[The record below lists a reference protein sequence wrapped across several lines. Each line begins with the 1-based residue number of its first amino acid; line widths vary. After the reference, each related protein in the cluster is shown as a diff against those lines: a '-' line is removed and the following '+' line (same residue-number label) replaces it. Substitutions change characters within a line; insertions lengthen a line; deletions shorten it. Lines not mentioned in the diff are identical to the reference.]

1 MKKKLAFGLVAL
13 VLAGCGT
20 HVRTGTGFTPGASI
34 RALTRATIVDA
45 PGIVVGVEQ
54 KVAGKYKI
62 HKITGLGTV
71 KAFDENR
78 LDVASKLSA
87 KVGPVT
93 VTKNVTFQITR
104 RDDATWPYR
113 FLAVNTTDKETFD
126 NKAQLVSSVNGTTTF
141 KLDDKTSAVIAAN
154 GTGTVRVQTVDFD
167 LTFGGK

>member
-126 NKAQLVSSVNGTTTF
+126 NFMAVCDLLDNIFSGYKVEVVTTGGLSPYIGPHILNSVEY
-141 KLDDKTSAVIAAN
+141 VQIAN
-154 GTGTVRVQTVDFD
+154 
-167 LTFGGK
+167 